1 MSSPV
6 LFIPVPDCNESDT
19 ESVETSPPSHVRY
32 FEKGNLERQDGI
44 SEEDEWE
51 TLTNKVSLF
60 DKKSKIY
67 NDMMEKMM
75 EKMTVIQDIMEF
87 REREYKT
94 TLDRVLVENFNLK
107 QRILRIEQEIL

>member
-6 LFIPVPDCNESDT
+6 LYIPVPDCNESDT
-19 ESVETSPPSHVRY
+19 DEVSPTYNVRY

-51 TLTNKVSLF
+51 TLNNKVSLL

-107 QRILRIEQEIL
+107 QRILRIEREIL